1 MADEFEKRMREKAE
15 ALLLARTS
23 APKLPKVRTGAE
35 RLELE
40 RQLARSRRTRARRA
54 AAKRRELKGPSNDRR
69 WKGQGVR
76 LWERLLARTEPD
88 KWYKFGQLR
97 QLLPETTTSGV
108 KAIVFQKLP
117 DLGWIERQAI
127 VANPTAQWL
136 NVVGDPKK
144 KNADG
149 VLNGAAA
156 TTAPRYVY
164 RIGAQ
169 QAVERASAR
178 ERLSAVTMERF
189 GGERAPAGEFGDFSD
204 L

>member
-1 MADEFEKRMREKAE
+1 MTDDFEKRMREKAE

-23 APKLPKVRTGAE
+23 APAKARPRTGAE
-35 RLELE
+35 RLKLKQ
-40 RQLARSRRTRARRA
+40 QLARAKRTRARRA
-54 AAKRRELKGPSNDRR
+54 AAKRRELKQPRR
-69 WKGQGVR
+69 DLRRKGQGVT
-76 LWERLLARTEPD
+76 LAERMLARTDPG
-88 KWYKFGQLR
+88 KWYRFGQLR
-97 QLLPETTTSGV
+97 ALLPEATIGGV

-136 NVVGDPKK
+136 NVVGDPKQ

-156 TTAPRYVY
+156 TIAPRYVY

-189 GGERAPAGEFGDFSD
+189 GGERALVGEFGDFSD

>member
-1 MADEFEKRMREKAE
+1 MADEFEKQMREKAE
-15 ALLLARTS
+15 ALLVARTL

-40 RQLARSRRTRARRA
+40 RQLARAKRTRARRT

-76 LWERLLARTEPD
+76 LWERLLARTDPV
-88 KWYKFGQLR
+88 KWYRFSQLR
-97 QLLPETTTSGV
+97 QLLPETTTPGV

-117 DLGWIERQAI
+117 ALGWVERKAL

-136 NVVGDPKK
+136 N
-144 KNADG
+144 
-149 VLNGAAA
+149 A
-156 TTAPRYVY
+156 TGGGRETVRALIAPRYVY
-164 RIGAQ
+164 RIGAK
-169 QAVERASAR
+169 QATERASAR

-189 GGERAPAGEFGDFSD
+189 GAQHALAGEFGDFSD

>member
-1 MADEFEKRMREKAE
+1 MADDFEKRMREKAE

-23 APKLPKVRTGAE
+23 APAKARPRTGAE
-35 RLELE
+35 RLKLKQ
-40 RQLARSRRTRARRA
+40 QLARAKRTRARRA
-54 AAKRRELKGPSNDRR
+54 AARRRELKQPRR
-69 WKGQGVR
+69 DLRRKGQGVT
-76 LWERLLARTEPD
+76 LAERLLARTDPV
-88 KWYKFGQLR
+88 KWYRFSQLR
-97 QLLPETTTSGV
+97 QLLPETTTPGV

-117 DLGWIERQAI
+117 ALGWIERKAL

-136 NVVGDPKK
+136 N
-144 KNADG
+144 
-149 VLNGAAA
+149 A
-156 TTAPRYVY
+156 TGGGRETVRALIAPRYVY

-189 GGERAPAGEFGDFSD
+189 GAQHALAGEFGDFSD